1 MCNSFASSVLGFWP
15 QYTDD
20 EVLLDDTYFYFPEG
34 NFDDDSTPC
43 CMPNEMAPAMGLT
56 DSCPYPMCEITN
68 GEPGEG
74 EEGEEGGDG
83 GEGGGPAERRQ
94 LSTKAAK
101 IAKAT
106 KASTTAAATATAK
119 VPASTF
125 VRPAQW
131 WKSKS
136 KTAAVKS
143 AMKVQTISSD
153 AYYREYTLAQQRSN
167 VCVFDEKYKLWV
179 KTSCH
184 GQRDSLVYH
193 IYADDQ
199 CHALIKKVEHSLSEI
214 VPHYGMCA
222 PSAKSDGR
230 VALTVCQNKDGVAP
244 PGGGGRAY

>member
-1 MCNSFASSVLGFWP
+1 LGFWP
-15 QYTDD
+15 NYNDD
-20 EVLLDDTYFYFPEG
+20 GIIFDDYFPQYDDNSG
-34 NFDDDSTPC
+34 HFDDDSTMPC
-43 CMPNEMAPAMGLT
+43 CMPNEIAPPDIGLA
-56 DSCPYPMCEITN
+56 DACPYPVCEINN
-68 GEPGEG
+68 GGS
-74 EEGEEGGDG
+74 EGGDG
-83 GEGGGPAERRQ
+83 DLGGNVPQRRQ
-94 LSTKAAK
+94 LGDKAIK
-101 IAKAT
+101 PIH
-106 KASTTAAATATAK
+106 TA
-119 VPASTF
+119 PTF

-131 WKSKS
+131 WKSKA

-143 AMKVQTISSD
+143 AMKVQTIPSD
-153 AYYREYTLAQQRSN
+153 AYYREYSLAQQRSN

-199 CHALIKKVEHSLSEI
+199 CHALIKKVVHSLSEV

-244 PGGGGRAY
+244 PNGGEGRAL

>member
-1 MCNSFASSVLGFWP
+1 MCNNFASSVLGFLP

-34 NFDDDSTPC
+34 NFDDDSTMPC
-43 CMPNEMAPAMGLT
+43 CMPNEMAPAMSLS
-56 DSCPYPMCEITN
+56 DACPYPQCETSQE
-68 GEPGEG
+68 EPGDVG
-74 EEGEEGGDG
+74 EGGEG
-83 GEGGGPAERRQ
+83 GEGGGTIGRRQ
-94 LSTKAAK
+94 LGAKAN
-101 IAKAT
+101 KAT
-106 KASTTAAATATAK
+106 KASTTTTSATK
-119 VPASTF
+119 VPTSTF

-131 WKSKS
+131 WTSKS

-143 AMKVQTISSD
+143 AMKLQTIPSD
-153 AYYREYTLAQQRSN
+153 AYYREYSLAQQRSN

-184 GQRDSLVYH
+184 GQRDTLVYH

-199 CHALIKKVEHSLSEI
+199 CLALIKKVEHQLSEV

-244 PGGGGRAY
+244 PGGYGGGVF